1 MLPHLVN
8 NVRKWSSQ
16 KLSKEYLAL
25 VLITYWEYLSRN
37 IFYRHGW
44 VRKNSWQDRLKL
56 KFTLNSTKFS
66 SLYKS
71 RYFALIV
78 IVSAPSRR
86 PFQNQCLSF
95 KFMTSLS
102 WIEFREH
109 FLSIHW
115 ILAKNFDVMS
125 WVLLIITNSLTLI
138 IFINRIAMISLRPLS
153 AVVIRLIQL
162 RRLRLRDSRLLRL
175 KQRMKIQR
183 YKCLW

>member
-1 MLPHLVN
+1 MN
-8 NVRKWSSQ
+8 NVSKWSSQ

-37 IFYRHGW
+37 TFYRRGW

-56 KFTLNSTKFS
+56 KFTVNSTKFS

-71 RYFALIV
+71 RYFVLIV
-78 IVSAPSRR
+78 IVNAQIRH
-86 PFQNQCLSF
+86 PFQDQCLSF
-95 KFMTSLS
+95 KFMTSHS

-115 ILAKNFDVMS
+115 ILTKNFDVMS
-125 WVLLIITNSLTLI
+125 WVLLIITNPLTLI
-138 IFINRIAMISLRPLS
+138 IFINRTAMISLRRLS
-153 AVVIRLIQL
+153 ALVIQLIQL

-175 KQRMKIQR
+175 KPRMKIQR
-183 YKCLW
+183 YKCIWQLEI